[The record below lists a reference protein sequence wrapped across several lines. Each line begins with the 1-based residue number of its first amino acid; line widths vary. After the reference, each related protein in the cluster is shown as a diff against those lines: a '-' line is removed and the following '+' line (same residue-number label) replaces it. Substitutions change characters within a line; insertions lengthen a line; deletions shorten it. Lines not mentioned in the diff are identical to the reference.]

1 MKRPDRPRMLR
12 PASAADL
19 ILQVLQQRGMEGK
32 FEEYR
37 AWQVWDQVVGPQIA
51 RRARPIRI
59 RDGVLEVRVD
69 QPVWMQQLQLL
80 KPRILARLNEA
91 LGKELLRD
99 LFLRRGAIDQAPTQ
113 AAAEPPPAWL
123 QIKLSEAEQ
132 QEIETSVAGIADP
145 ELRDSLR
152 GLLRRQKQLAKSR
165 QPD

>member
-1 MKRPDRPRMLR
+1 MKRPDRPRMFR

-19 ILQVLQQRGMEGK
+19 IQQVLLQRGMEGK

-113 AAAEPPPAWL
+113 AAIEPPPAWL
-123 QIKLSEAEQ
+123 QIKLSDAEK
-132 QEIETSVAGIADP
+132 QEIEVSVASIADL
-145 ELRDSLR
+145 ELRASLR
-152 GLLRRQKQLAKSR
+152 ALLQRQKQLAKSR
-165 QPD
+165 QSD

>member
-1 MKRPDRPRMLR
+1 MKRPDRPRMRR

-19 ILQVLQQRGMEGK
+19 VQQLLQQRGMEGK
-32 FEEYR
+32 IEEYR

-59 RDGVLEVRVD
+59 REGVLEVRVD

-99 LFLRRGAIDQAPTQ
+99 LFLRRGAIDQAPTT
-113 AAAEPPPAWL
+113 AAIEPPPAWL
-123 QIKLSEAEQ
+123 QIRLSAEETNAIEASLA
-132 QEIETSVAGIADP
+132 TIADP
-145 ELRDSLR
+145 ELRASLR
-152 GLLRRQKQLAKSR
+152 AVLLRQKQLAKSR
-165 QPD
+165 QGS

>member
-1 MKRPDRPRMLR
+1 MKRSDRPRMFR
-12 PASAADL
+12 PASAGDL
-19 ILQVLQQRGMEGK
+19 IQQVLLQRGMEGK

-59 RDGVLEVRVD
+59 REGVLEVRVD

-113 AAAEPPPAWL
+113 VTIEPPPTWL
-123 QIKLSEAEQ
+123 QIKLSEAELN
-132 QEIETSVAGIADP
+132 EIESSVASIPDP

-152 GLLRRQKQLAKSR
+152 DLLQRQKQLAKSR
-165 QPD
+165 QSD

>member
-1 MKRPDRPRMLR
+1 MKRPSRPPMRK
-12 PASAADL
+12 PATAADL
-19 ILQVLQQRGMEGK
+19 VQQLLQQRGMEGK
-32 FEEYR
+32 IEEYR
-37 AWQVWDQVVGPQIA
+37 TWQIWDEVVGPQIA

-80 KPRILARLNEA
+80 KPRILARLNAA

-99 LFLRRGAIDQAPTQ
+99 LFLRRGTIDQAPT
-113 AAAEPPPAWL
+113 AAPEPPPAWL
-123 QIKLSEAEQ
+123 QIKLSDAEK
-132 QEIETSVAGIADP
+132 QEIEVSVASIADP

-152 GLLRRQKQLAKSR
+152 ALLRRQKQLAKSR

>member
-1 MKRPDRPRMLR
+1 MKRSDRPRMR
-12 PASAADL
+12 HPASAGDL
-19 ILQVLQQRGMEGK
+19 IQQVLQQRGMEGK
-32 FEEYR
+32 VEEYR
-37 AWQVWDQVVGPQIA
+37 AWQVWDEVVGPQIA

-80 KPRILARLNEA
+80 KPRILTRLNQA

-99 LFLRRGAIDQAPTQ
+99 LFLRRGAIDQAPT
-113 AAAEPPPAWL
+113 AAPEPPPAWL
-123 QIKLSEAEQ
+123 QIKLSDAEK
-132 QEIETSVAGIADP
+132 QEIEVSVASIADP

-152 GLLRRQKQLAKSR
+152 ALLRRQKQLAKSR